1 MSEPHPRPNQVPASA
16 EEEARVFA
24 HASAAQR
31 FFFLRPTLAIL
42 LTVLLSAGGL
52 MAYAALV
59 KESLP
64 DLAIPQATV
73 MTAWPGADPG
83 SVEQEVTTPL
93 EKQIKTLKG
102 LKSLTSASF
111 DSFSLI
117 AVEFAAGVELT
128 DAMQRLRVKIDD
140 AQSDLPREAEAPSV
154 TRVSVDD
161 RPVMSIALHG
171 DVDARTLSRVA
182 EDVQDA
188 LERVQGVNEV
198 LLGGLREEVVQV
210 RLLPHRML
218 ALGLSPLAVRDA
230 VAAANADTPLG
241 AIENPAI
248 GGTVRLTG
256 RFRDVEDLQ
265 RLPVARIGGLGGG
278 RPVRLDEVAEV
289 RRDLE
294 TERTRA
300 FFSAAG
306 EPFTP
311 AIEVSVKKVPGSDT
325 LAVIEAVKTQLAT
338 LEAGPGWPTALRFDI
353 TQDEGKQIWKSLTGV
368 LNNGWQ
374 AMLAVFAI
382 LLLLLTWR
390 EGLIAAVCVALT
402 FLGTLVVLLVTGET
416 LNELVIIGMVLAL
429 GLLVDVFILMM
440 EGLHEGVYVER
451 HSFSRAALDTV
462 KKYAVPAAAGTAT
475 TVLALAPLLFVGGV
489 AGSFIRVLPATAII
503 ALLTALFVA
512 LLVAVPMARCLLGP
526 VAARGVGEGK
536 STRVDR
542 LTARS
547 AEALRA
553 WSLRATLRGRRSAA
567 AWVGGAAAVFVLS
580 LLAFSTVPAVMYP
593 KSDGLKL
600 GINLELPAGTQLET
614 TQRASD
620 LLAAKLSG
628 RPEFASVVQ
637 LVGKKSPFTQVGL
650 ADALQPSEGE
660 GFAGFSIVFVPR
672 ADRAA
677 DGHEIADR
685 LREQLA
691 PILAEQV
698 AGATLTVVAETG
710 QPSNAAP
717 VEVNLT
723 GADPT
728 RLAEAS
734 ERVQAALA
742 AIPGVVD
749 VRDNVG
755 AVQSQIRLSPRRE
768 AADFFGLTAEQIG
781 AQARFALGESQIG
794 RFVAGGQRD
803 DLEIRMS
810 TAWPSQLGGTGGPAR
825 LEELAMIRAVAP
837 AAASFGQSAGTVPL
851 LSLVQP
857 TLDTAPVSITHR
869 GGRRAIT
876 VSAKLDAGSPGLTPT
891 GVVAALTPELE
902 RIRAE
907 LPGAFDYAFGG
918 EAQET
923 AETFASAGIAL
934 VVAVLLVFGVLVLL
948 FGSFLQSLIVILTMP
963 LALIGTFLGFWAFGL
978 SFSFFAMVGLISLI
992 GIVVNDTIVMVDTM
1006 NTHLRNGL
1014 AVAEAA
1020 ARGASDRLR
1029 PILSTS
1035 LTTIVGLIPLAISN
1049 PMWRPL
1055 CWAIIFGLAVSTL
1068 TALVVVPCLYLLFT
1082 RERAAGAAA

>member
-1 MSEPHPRPNQVPASA
+1 MSEPHPHHNTVDG
-16 EEEARVFA
+16 EARVFA
-24 HASAAQR
+24 AASPAAR
-31 FFFLRPTLAIL
+31 FFFLRPTLAVL
-42 LTVLLSAGGL
+42 LTLLLTLGGL
-52 MAYAALV
+52 MAYASLV

-93 EKQIKTLKG
+93 EKEIKTLKG

-117 AVEFAAGVELT
+117 AVEFAADAELT

-140 AQSDLPREAEAPSV
+140 AEGELPREAEAPSV

-161 RPVMSIALHG
+161 RPVLSLALHG
-171 DVDARTLSRVA
+171 AVDGRTLSRVA

-188 LERVQGVNEV
+188 LERVPGVNEV

-218 ALGLSPLAVRDA
+218 ALGLSPLTVRDA
-230 VAAANADTPLG
+230 IAAANADTPLG

-256 RFRDVEDLQ
+256 RFRDVEDLR
-265 RLPVARIGGLGGG
+265 RLPVARIGGRGLGPAGG

-294 TERTRA
+294 TEKTRA
-300 FFSAAG
+300 FFSTAG

-325 LAVIEAVKTQLAT
+325 LAVIAAVKAELAT
-338 LEAGPGWPTALRFDI
+338 LEAGPGWPPALRFDV

-374 AMLAVFAI
+374 AMVAVFAI

-390 EGLIAAVCVALT
+390 EGLIAGVCVAVT
-402 FLGTLVVLLVTGET
+402 FLGTLIVLLITGET

-440 EGLHEGVYVER
+440 EGLHEGVYVEH

-489 AGSFIRVLPATAII
+489 AGSFIRVLPATAIA
-503 ALLTALFVA
+503 ALLMALFVA
-512 LLVAVPMARCLLGP
+512 LLVAVPMSRYLLGP
-526 VAARGVGEGK
+526 VAARGGGEGK
-536 STRVDR
+536 TTRVDR

-547 AEALRA
+547 SEAMRA
-553 WSLRATLRGRRSAA
+553 WSLRATLRSRWVAG
-567 AWVGGAAAVFVLS
+567 AWVAGAAAVFVLS
-580 LLAFSTVPAVMYP
+580 LAAFTTVPAVMYP

-600 GINLELPAGTQLET
+600 GINLELPAGTRLAT
-614 TQRASD
+614 TQRAAD
-620 LLAAKLSG
+620 LLAAELRG
-628 RPEFASVVQ
+628 RPEFSSVIQ

-650 ADALQPSEGE
+650 ADALRPSEGE
-660 GFAGFSIVFVPR
+660 EFAGFSIVFVPR
-672 ADRAA
+672 EERDA
-677 DGHEIADR
+677 DGYEIADR
-685 LREQLA
+685 LRDELA
-691 PILAEQV
+691 PVLAARV

-717 VEVNLT
+717 VEVTLT
-723 GADPT
+723 GNEPD
-728 RLAEAS
+728 RLSEAS
-734 ERVQAALA
+734 RRVQEALA
-742 AIPGVVD
+742 AVPGAVD

-755 AVQSQIRLSPRRE
+755 AVRSQIRLSPRRE

-781 AQARFALGESQIG
+781 SQARFALGESQIG

-810 TAWPSQLGGTGGPAR
+810 TAWASQNGGTGGPAR
-825 LEELAMIRAVAP
+825 LEELGMIRAVTAN
-837 AAASFGQSAGTVPL
+837 AGTVPL

-857 TLDTAPVSITHR
+857 ELDTAPVALTHR

-876 VSAKLDAGSPGLTPT
+876 VSAKLDAGVPGVTPT
-891 GVVAALTPELE
+891 GVVAALTPKLE

-907 LPGAFDYAFGG
+907 MPDAFDYAFGG

-978 SFSFFAMVGLISLI
+978 PFSFFAMVGLISLI

-1006 NTHLRNGL
+1006 NGHLRAGL
-1014 AVAEAA
+1014 AAAEAA

-1035 LTTIVGLIPLAISN
+1035 LTTIVGLIPLALSN

-1055 CWAIIFGLAVSTL
+1055 CFAIIFGLTVSTV

-1082 RERAAGAAA
+1082 REPANGPLPAPTPEAA